1 MTQGIF
7 QWRSLKTRVTFA
19 TLLVIVI
26 GIWSLAF
33 YVSRMLRE
41 DMQRLLS
48 EQQLS
53 MVSLVAASINSEF
66 ESRIAAL
73 EVVAGAIDRSMLKD
87 PAALQRVLDQKIVL
101 PTLFNGGVHVVGA
114 DAVALADVSDVQRAG
129 KSFADNED
137 LRAVLA
143 GEKRN
148 AVGRALFGRLLQ
160 QPVFPMIS
168 AIVDAQG
175 RTIGAVIGTIN
186 LGKPGF
192 LGRIE
197 QSRFGQSGG
206 YQLLAPQRR
215 LIVTASDPQRV
226 MEALPV
232 AGANPLLDRFLT
244 QGAGAA
250 VGIDAAGVEVLMT
263 GQRIPQAGWI
273 ILASLPT
280 TEAFAPIEAMQQR
293 MLLAAI
299 ILTVLAVGLI
309 GWLLR
314 HQLSPMLT
322 TLKMLAEMAGNKR
335 PTQPLP
341 IARQDEIGQ
350 LVAAFNQLL
359 ERLQQR
365 EAALKESE
373 SRWKFDYATLQRI
386 FDALPV
392 GIWIADTEGRLKI
405 NNPAGHDIWQG
416 ERWVGPEGYGE
427 YKGWWSDSGRPLA
440 AEDWGMARAI
450 ATGETSTD
458 EMIDIECFDG
468 SRKTILNSAR
478 MIFGADGRPSCALV
492 VNQDITALKAVQ
504 DDLTQAGRQLAAL
517 SSELL
522 AVQERERQALSH
534 ELHDEIGQSLTALRI
549 TLETARNS
557 AAGLDSAATLVYAIE
572 IVDAL
577 LDNVR
582 EIARG
587 LRPPQLDELGLL
599 PALRWHVDKIGQTT
613 GLHCALE
620 SDIGDRRF
628 LPALEL
634 ACFRTAQEAITN
646 ALRHAQASEINL
658 SLTLTDDGLQL
669 SVRDNGVGFDGAD
682 LRHTPL
688 GLLGMRERVAGLGGS
703 LRIDSAPGAG
713 TGIFVTFPLEIL
725 S

>member
-1 MTQGIF
+1 MTQGVF

-73 EVVAGAIDRSMLKD
+73 EIVAGGIDPSLLKN
-87 PAALQRVLDQKIVL
+87 PAALQRLLDQKIVL
-101 PTLFNGGVHVVGA
+101 PTFFNGGVHIVGA
-114 DAVALADVSDVQRAG
+114 DAVALADVSEVQRVG

-148 AVGRALFGRLLQ
+148 TVGRPLFGRLLQ

-175 RTIGAVIGTIN
+175 RTIGAVIGTTN

-192 LGRIE
+192 LGRIA

-206 YQLLAPQRR
+206 YQLLAPQHR

-232 AGANPLLDRFLT
+232 AGANPLLDRFVT

-250 VGIDAAGVEVLMT
+250 VGIDPAGVEVLMA
-263 GQRIPQAGWI
+263 GQRIPMAGWI

-280 TEAFAPIEAMQQR
+280 TEAFAPIQAMQQR
-293 MLLAAI
+293 MLLAATI
-299 ILTVLAVGLI
+299 FTLLAVGLI
-309 GWLLR
+309 GWVLR
-314 HQLSPMLT
+314 RQLSPLLT
-322 TLKMLAEMAGNKR
+322 SIEMLAEMAGNKR

-350 LVAAFNQLL
+350 LLAAFNQLL

-405 NNPAGHDIWQG
+405 NNPAGHEIWQG
-416 ERWVGPEGYGE
+416 ERWVGPEAYGE
-427 YKGWWSDSGRPLA
+427 YKGWWSANGRPLA
-440 AEDWGMARAI
+440 AQDWAMARTL
-450 ATGETSTD
+450 ATGETSID

-468 SRKTILNSAR
+468 SRKTILNSAT
-478 MIFGADGRPSCALV
+478 MIVDADGRPSCALV

-517 SSELL
+517 SGELL

-549 TLETARNS
+549 TLETARRG
-557 AAGLDSAATLVYAIE
+557 AVEPEMTTLAYAIS
-572 IVDAL
+572 IVDTL
-577 LDNVR
+577 LDDVR

-587 LRPPQLDELGLL
+587 LRPSQLDELGLL

-646 ALRHAQASEINL
+646 ALRHARASEINL
-658 SLTLTDDGLQL
+658 SLTLGDDGLQL

-688 GLLGMRERVAGLGGS
+688 GLLGMRERVAGLCGT

-713 TGIFVTFPLEIL
+713 TKIFATFPLEIL

>member
-1 MTQGIF
+1 
-7 QWRSLKTRVTFA
+7 
-19 TLLVIVI
+19 
-26 GIWSLAF
+26 
-33 YVSRMLRE
+33 
-41 DMQRLLS
+41 
-48 EQQLS
+48 
-53 MVSLVAASINSEF
+53 
-66 ESRIAAL
+66 
-73 EVVAGAIDRSMLKD
+73 
-87 PAALQRVLDQKIVL
+87 
-101 PTLFNGGVHVVGA
+101 
-114 DAVALADVSDVQRAG
+114 
-129 KSFADNED
+129 
-137 LRAVLA
+137 
-143 GEKRN
+143 
-148 AVGRALFGRLLQ
+148 
-160 QPVFPMIS
+160 
-168 AIVDAQG
+168 
-175 RTIGAVIGTIN
+175 
-186 LGKPGF
+186 
-192 LGRIE
+192 
-197 QSRFGQSGG
+197 
-206 YQLLAPQRR
+206 
-215 LIVTASDPQRV
+215 
-226 MEALPV
+226 MEALPE
-232 AGANPLLDRFLT
+232 AGANQLLDRLLT

-250 VGIDAAGVEVLMT
+250 VGIDPAGVEVLMA
-263 GQRIPQAGWI
+263 GQRIPMAGWI

-280 TEAFAPIEAMQQR
+280 TEAFAPIQAMQQR
-293 MLLAAI
+293 MLLAATI
-299 ILTVLAVGLI
+299 FTLLAVGLI
-309 GWLLR
+309 GWVLR
-314 HQLSPMLT
+314 RQLSPLLT
-322 TLKMLAEMAGNKR
+322 SIEMLAEMAGNKR

-350 LVAAFNQLL
+350 LLAAFNQLL

-373 SRWKFDYATLQRI
+373 SRWRFDYATLQRI

-405 NNPAGHDIWQG
+405 NNPAGHEIWQG
-416 ERWVGPEGYGE
+416 ERWVGPEAYGE
-427 YKGWWSDSGRPLA
+427 YKGWWSANGRPLA
-440 AEDWGMARAI
+440 AQDWAMARTL
-450 ATGETSTD
+450 ATGETSID

-468 SRKTILNSAR
+468 SRKTILNSAT
-478 MIFGADGRPSCALV
+478 MIVDADGRPSCALV

-517 SSELL
+517 SGELL

-549 TLETARNS
+549 TLETARRG
-557 AAGLDSAATLVYAIE
+557 AVEPEMTTLAYAIS
-572 IVDAL
+572 IVDTL
-577 LDNVR
+577 LDDVR

-587 LRPPQLDELGLL
+587 LRPSQLDELGLL

-688 GLLGMRERVAGLGGS
+688 GLLGMRERVAGLCGT

-713 TGIFVTFPLEIL
+713 TKIFATFPLEIL

>member
-19 TLLVIVI
+19 TLVVIVI

-73 EVVAGAIDRSMLKD
+73 EIVAGGIDPSLLKN
-87 PAALQRVLDQKIVL
+87 PAALQRLLDQKIVL
-101 PTLFNGGVHVVGA
+101 PTFFNGGVHIVGA
-114 DAVALADVSDVQRAG
+114 DAVALADVSEVQRVG

-148 AVGRALFGRLLQ
+148 TVGRPLFGRLLQ

-192 LGRIE
+192 LGRIA

-206 YQLLAPQRR
+206 YQLLAPQHR

-226 MEALPV
+226 MEALPE
-232 AGANPLLDRFLT
+232 AGANPLLDRLLT

-250 VGIDAAGVEVLMT
+250 VGIDPAGVEVLMA
-263 GQRIPQAGWI
+263 GQRIPMAGWI
-273 ILASLPT
+273 ILDRLPT
-280 TEAFAPIEAMQQR
+280 TEAFAPIQAMQQR
-293 MLLAAI
+293 MLLAATI
-299 ILTVLAVGLI
+299 FTLLAVGLI
-309 GWLLR
+309 GWVLR
-314 HQLSPMLT
+314 RQLSPLLT
-322 TLKMLAEMAGNKR
+322 SIEMLAEMAGNKR

-350 LVAAFNQLL
+350 LLAAFNHLL

-373 SRWKFDYATLQRI
+373 SRWRFDYATLQRI

-405 NNPAGHDIWQG
+405 NNPAGHEIWQG

-427 YKGWWSDSGRPLA
+427 YKAWWSANGRPLA
-440 AEDWGMARAI
+440 AQDWAMARTI

-478 MIFGADGRPSCALV
+478 MILGADGRPSCALV

-549 TLETARNS
+549 TLETARRG
-557 AAGLDSAATLVYAIE
+557 AVEPEMTTLAYAIS
-572 IVDAL
+572 IVDTL
-577 LDNVR
+577 LDDVR

-587 LRPPQLDELGLL
+587 LRPSQLDELGLL

-646 ALRHAQASEINL
+646 ALRHARASEINL
-658 SLTLTDDGLQL
+658 SLTLGDDGLQL

-713 TGIFVTFPLEIL
+713 TEIFATFPLEIL

>member
-1 MTQGIF
+1 MTQGVF

-19 TLLVIVI
+19 TLVVIVI

-73 EVVAGAIDRSMLKD
+73 EVVAGAIDPTLLKN
-87 PAALQRVLDQKIVL
+87 PAALQQLLDQKIVL
-101 PTLFNGGVHVVGA
+101 PTFFNGGVHIVGA
-114 DAVALADVSDVQRAG
+114 DAVALADVSDAQRVG
-129 KSFADNED
+129 KSFSDNED

-148 AVGRALFGRLLQ
+148 TVGRPLFGRLLQ

-175 RTIGAVIGTIN
+175 RTIGAVIGTTN

-192 LGRIE
+192 LGRIA

-206 YQLLAPQRR
+206 YQLLAPQHR

-232 AGANPLLDRFLT
+232 AGANPLLDRFVT

-250 VGIDAAGVEVLMT
+250 VGIDPAGVEVLMA
-263 GQRIPQAGWI
+263 GQRIPMAGWI
-273 ILASLPT
+273 ILDRLPT
-280 TEAFAPIEAMQQR
+280 TEAFAPIQAMQQR
-293 MLLAAI
+293 MLLAATI
-299 ILTVLAVGLI
+299 FTLLAVGLI
-309 GWLLR
+309 GWVLR
-314 HQLSPMLT
+314 RQLSPLLT
-322 TLKMLAEMAGNKR
+322 SIEMLAEMAGNKR

-350 LVAAFNQLL
+350 LLAAFNHLL

-405 NNPAGHDIWQG
+405 NNPAGHEIWQG
-416 ERWVGPEGYGE
+416 ERWVGPEAYGE
-427 YKGWWSDSGRPLA
+427 YKGWWSANGRPLA
-440 AEDWGMARAI
+440 AQDWAMARTI

-478 MIFGADGRPSCALV
+478 MILGADGRPSCALV

-549 TLETARNS
+549 TLETARRG
-557 AAGLDSAATLVYAIE
+557 AVEPDMTTLAYAIS
-572 IVDAL
+572 IVDTL
-577 LDNVR
+577 LDDVR

-599 PALRWHVDKIGQTT
+599 PALRWHLDKVGQTT
-613 GLHCALE
+613 GLHWALE
-620 SDIGDRRF
+620 TDIGDRRF

-658 SLTLTDDGLQL
+658 SLTLGDDGLQL

-713 TGIFVTFPLEIL
+713 TEIFATFPLEIL

>member
-73 EVVAGAIDRSMLKD
+73 EIVAGGIDPSLLKN
-87 PAALQRVLDQKIVL
+87 PAALQRLLDQKIVL
-101 PTLFNGGVHVVGA
+101 PTFFNGGVHIVGA
-114 DAVALADVSDVQRAG
+114 DAVALADVSEVQRVG

-148 AVGRALFGRLLQ
+148 TVGRPLFGRLLQ

-175 RTIGAVIGTIN
+175 RTIGAVIGTTN

-192 LGRIE
+192 LGRIA

-206 YQLLAPQRR
+206 YQLLAPQHR

-250 VGIDAAGVEVLMT
+250 VGIDAAGAEVLMA

-280 TEAFAPIEAMQQR
+280 TEAFAPIQAMQQR
-293 MLLAAI
+293 MLLAATI
-299 ILTVLAVGLI
+299 FTLLAVGLI
-309 GWLLR
+309 GWVLR
-314 HQLSPMLT
+314 RQLSPLLT
-322 TLKMLAEMAGNKR
+322 SIEMLAEMAGNKR

-350 LVAAFNQLL
+350 LLAAFNQLL

-405 NNPAGHDIWQG
+405 NNPAGHEIWQG
-416 ERWVGPEGYGE
+416 ERWVGPEAYGE
-427 YKGWWSDSGRPLA
+427 YKGWWSANGRPLA
-440 AEDWGMARAI
+440 AQDWAMARTL
-450 ATGETSTD
+450 ATGETSID

-468 SRKTILNSAR
+468 SRKTILNSAT
-478 MIFGADGRPSCALV
+478 MIVDADGRPSCALV

-517 SSELL
+517 SGELL

-549 TLETARNS
+549 TLETARRG
-557 AAGLDSAATLVYAIE
+557 AVEPEMTTLAYAIS
-572 IVDAL
+572 IVDTL
-577 LDNVR
+577 LDDVR

-587 LRPPQLDELGLL
+587 LRPSQLDELGLL

-646 ALRHAQASEINL
+646 ALRHARASEINL
-658 SLTLTDDGLQL
+658 SLTLGDDGLQL

-688 GLLGMRERVAGLGGS
+688 GLLGMRERVAGLCGT

-713 TGIFVTFPLEIL
+713 TKIFATFPLEIL

>member
-1 MTQGIF
+1 MTQGVF

-19 TLLVIVI
+19 TLVVIVI

-73 EVVAGAIDRSMLKD
+73 EIVAGGIDPSLLKN
-87 PAALQRVLDQKIVL
+87 PAALQRLLDQKIVL
-101 PTLFNGGVHVVGA
+101 PTFFNGGVHIVGA
-114 DAVALADVSDVQRAG
+114 DAVALADVSEVQRVG

-148 AVGRALFGRLLQ
+148 TVGRPLFGRLLQ

-175 RTIGAVIGTIN
+175 RTIGAVIGTTN

-192 LGRIE
+192 LGRIA

-206 YQLLAPQRR
+206 YQLLAPQHR

-226 MEALPV
+226 MEALPE
-232 AGANPLLDRFLT
+232 AGANPLLDRLLT

-250 VGIDAAGVEVLMT
+250 VGIDPAGVEVLMA
-263 GQRIPQAGWI
+263 GQRIPMAGWI

-280 TEAFAPIEAMQQR
+280 TEAFAPIQAMQQR
-293 MLLAAI
+293 MLLAATI
-299 ILTVLAVGLI
+299 FTLLAVGLI
-309 GWLLR
+309 GWVLR
-314 HQLSPMLT
+314 RQLSPLLT
-322 TLKMLAEMAGNKR
+322 SIEMLAEMAGNKR

-350 LVAAFNQLL
+350 LLAAFNQLL

-405 NNPAGHDIWQG
+405 NNPAGHEIWQG
-416 ERWVGPEGYGE
+416 ERWVGPEAYGE
-427 YKGWWSDSGRPLA
+427 YKGWWSANGRPLA
-440 AEDWGMARAI
+440 AQDWAMARTL
-450 ATGETSTD
+450 ATGETSID

-468 SRKTILNSAR
+468 SRKTILNSAT
-478 MIFGADGRPSCALV
+478 MIVDADGRPSCALV

-517 SSELL
+517 SGELL

-549 TLETARNS
+549 TLETARRG
-557 AAGLDSAATLVYAIE
+557 AVEPEMTTLAYAIS
-572 IVDAL
+572 IVDTL
-577 LDNVR
+577 LDDVR

-587 LRPPQLDELGLL
+587 LRPSQLDELGLL

-646 ALRHAQASEINL
+646 ALRHARASEINL
-658 SLTLTDDGLQL
+658 SLTLGDDGLQL

-713 TGIFVTFPLEIL
+713 TEIFATFPLEIL

>member
-1 MTQGIF
+1 MTQGVF

-73 EVVAGAIDRSMLKD
+73 EIVAGGIDPSLLKN
-87 PAALQRVLDQKIVL
+87 PAALQRLLDQKIVL
-101 PTLFNGGVHVVGA
+101 PTFFNGGVHIVGA
-114 DAVALADVSDVQRAG
+114 DAVALADVSDAQRVG

-148 AVGRALFGRLLQ
+148 TVGRPLFGRLLQ

-192 LGRIE
+192 LGRIA

-206 YQLLAPQRR
+206 YQLLAPQHR

-232 AGANPLLDRFLT
+232 AGANPLLDRFVT

-250 VGIDAAGVEVLMT
+250 VGIDPAGVEVLMA
-263 GQRIPQAGWI
+263 GQRIPMAGWI
-273 ILASLPT
+273 ILDRLPT
-280 TEAFAPIEAMQQR
+280 TEAFAPIQAMQQR
-293 MLLAAI
+293 MLLAATI
-299 ILTVLAVGLI
+299 FTLLAVGLI
-309 GWLLR
+309 GWVLR
-314 HQLSPMLT
+314 RQLSPLLT
-322 TLKMLAEMAGNKR
+322 SIEMLAEMAGNKR

-350 LVAAFNQLL
+350 LLAAFNQLL

-405 NNPAGHDIWQG
+405 NNPAGHEIWQG
-416 ERWVGPEGYGE
+416 ERWVGPEAYGE
-427 YKGWWSDSGRPLA
+427 YKGWWSANGRPLA
-440 AEDWGMARAI
+440 AQDWAMARTL
-450 ATGETSTD
+450 ATGETSID

-468 SRKTILNSAR
+468 SRKTILNSAT
-478 MIFGADGRPSCALV
+478 MIVDADGRPSCALV

-517 SSELL
+517 SGELL

-549 TLETARNS
+549 TLETARRG
-557 AAGLDSAATLVYAIE
+557 AVEPEMTTLAYAIS
-572 IVDAL
+572 IVDTL
-577 LDNVR
+577 LDDVR

-599 PALRWHVDKIGQTT
+599 PALRWHLDKVGQTT
-613 GLHCALE
+613 GLHWALE
-620 SDIGDRRF
+620 TDIGDRRF

-646 ALRHAQASEINL
+646 ALRHARASEINL
-658 SLTLTDDGLQL
+658 SLTLGDDGLQL

-688 GLLGMRERVAGLGGS
+688 GLLGMRERVAGLCGT

-713 TGIFVTFPLEIL
+713 TKIFATFPLEIL